1 MEEKDIINFDIDID
15 VDSVDFSNSE
25 IKDDRITDII
35 DKCVTIR
42 TKKGVPKDINID
54 FLTLLNINDEKRKSQ
69 FEKIKPINIETR
81 KVNGT
86 KYFTFFKDFKVI
98 MSYMTEVE
106 IEQMLSLRIMYE
118 TYSTLTKTRINDI
131 IDNAISV
138 FVPFINNFINYV
150 DPIAY
155 TPKCRTVEKDSLKEL
170 YFSEE
175 HLKYLLKLI
184 VLSKITL
191 IFTDCVDNS
200 KDKQDRT
207 NAKKELAKKIWNTIF
222 VEEDKK
228 INMKNKIH
236 KLINS
241 RFISTM
247 HNEKR
252 FWDAAEFD
260 NINIYSQANHLYNDL
275 QTVSI
280 LMLQI
285 DRNPI
290 SFLDVFLKNTI
301 HFLTKKKFKL
311 EFVLNSFDSQTSVM
325 NSELTTEIKISVYD
339 DILIKKTIDTFI
351 KNSVIPLIS
360 NNQHMIETF
369 NKHFHK
375 NILHFWIVIPVI
387 SKLLNISPLY
397 LTTIN
402 KEKFIYLTIY
412 VYYKLISIKCF
423 SIAELLMSNMKEI
436 KTGVYNDDVKQTSV
450 QIAKYLKSD
459 DLNNFL
465 DSKKINN
472 NIIDVT
478 KIISNPL
485 ICMLMNQ
492 YYTFDTD
499 IKIELSMNDV
509 IVEYVRFLDYF
520 VTL

>member
-1 MEEKDIINFDIDID
+1 MEEKDIVNFDIDID
-15 VDSVDFSNSE
+15 VDSIDYSNSE
-25 IKDDRITDII
+25 IKDERITELI

-54 FLTLLNINDEKRKSQ
+54 FLTLLNISDEKRKNQ
-69 FEKIKPINIETR
+69 FERIKPINIETR

-86 KYFTFFKDFKVI
+86 KYFSFFKDFKVI
-98 MSYMTEVE
+98 MSYMTEIE
-106 IEQMLSLRIMYE
+106 IEQMLALRVMYE
-118 TYSTLTKTRINDI
+118 KYSSLTKTRINEI
-131 IDNAISV
+131 IDNAIRI
-138 FVPFINNFINYV
+138 FVPFINRFINYV

-170 YFSEE
+170 YFSED

-184 VLSKITL
+184 ILSKITL

-200 KDKQDRT
+200 KDKQDRS

-222 VEEDKK
+222 VEGDKK
-228 INMKNKIH
+228 VNMRNKIH

-301 HFLTKKKFKL
+301 HFLTKRKFKL
-311 EFVLNSFDSQTSVM
+311 EFVLNSFDTQTSTM
-325 NSELTTEIKISVYD
+325 NSELTTEIKISIYD
-339 DILIKKTIDTFI
+339 DILMKKTIDTFI
-351 KNSVIPLIS
+351 KKNVIPLIS
-360 NNQHMIETF
+360 NNCEIAEKF
-369 NKHFHK
+369 EKYFHK
-375 NILHFWIVIPVI
+375 NILHFWIVIPII
-387 SKLLNISPLY
+387 SKMLNISPLY
-397 LTTIN
+397 LTAIE
-402 KEKFIYLTIY
+402 KEKFIQLTIY

-436 KTGVYNDDVKQTSV
+436 KTGVYNDDVKQTSL

-459 DLNNFL
+459 DLSNFL
-465 DSKKINN
+465 DSKKLNN
-472 NIIDVT
+472 NMNDIT
-478 KIISNPL
+478 KVISNPL

-492 YYTFDTD
+492 YYSFEND
-499 IKIELSMNDV
+499 IKIDLSMNDV
-509 IVEYVRFLDYF
+509 ISEYVRFLDYF
-520 VTL
+520 VSL

>member
-1 MEEKDIINFDIDID
+1 MEEKDIVNFDIDID
-15 VDSVDFSNSE
+15 IDSTDYSNSE
-25 IKDDRITDII
+25 IKDDRITEII

-42 TKKGVPKDINID
+42 TKKSVPKDINID
-54 FLTLLNINDEKRKSQ
+54 FLTLLNITDEKRKNQ

-98 MSYMTEVE
+98 MSFMTEVE
-106 IEQMLSLRIMYE
+106 IEQMLALRVMYE
-118 TYSTLTKTRINDI
+118 KYSVLTKTRINEI
-131 IDNAISV
+131 IDNAIRV
-138 FVPFINNFINYV
+138 FIPFINRFIEHV
-150 DPIAY
+150 DPVAY

-170 YFSEE
+170 YFSED

-184 VLSKITL
+184 ILSKITL

-200 KDKQDRT
+200 KDKQDRS
-207 NAKKELAKKIWNTIF
+207 NAKKELAKKIWNTVF
-222 VEEDKK
+222 VEGDKK
-228 INMKNKIH
+228 VNMRNKIH

-301 HFLTKKKFKL
+301 HFLTKRKFKL
-311 EFVLNSFDSQTSVM
+311 EFVLNSFDTQTSVM
-325 NSELTTEIKISVYD
+325 NSELTTEIKISIYD
-339 DILIKKTIDTFI
+339 DILMKKTIDTFI
-351 KNSVIPLIS
+351 KKNVTPLIT
-360 NNQHMIETF
+360 NNYEIVERF
-369 NKHFHK
+369 NKYFHK

-387 SKLLNISPLY
+387 SKILNISPLY
-397 LTTIN
+397 LTTIE
-402 KEKFIYLTIY
+402 KEKFIQLTIY

-459 DLNNFL
+459 DLSNFL
-465 DSKKINN
+465 DSKKLNN
-472 NIIDVT
+472 NMNDVT
-478 KIISNPL
+478 KVVSNPL

-492 YYTFDTD
+492 YYSFEND
-499 IKIELSMNDV
+499 IKIDLSMNDA
-509 IVEYVRFLDYF
+509 ISEYVRFLDYF
-520 VTL
+520 ISL